1 MSENRARDFF
11 GDELRRKRKAA
22 GLTGKELADALGC
35 TPQWVSTLENGRKA
49 SEQSAHDL
57 DTFFKTDGLFH
68 RMWELA
74 MEIEIQ
80 TVVPPGFTEYV
91 GYEKTADRIRIF
103 STGLISGLFQTERY
117 AYTVISAMMGSDAD
131 RLVAERMERKSI
143 FAKDDPPHTFLVL
156 DESVIRRSVGGPEI
170 MRQQLAYLLEVA
182 QRPRMM
188 LQIVPYKSGCHV
200 GLTGSSIIL
209 GFENGPEVAYTESSG
224 EGVLLRQSDRV
235 ALQNVRWDLIQ
246 CHTIPSEESL
256 AMIQHAMEQ
265 L

>member
-91 GYEKTADRIRIF
+91 GYEKRADRIRIF
-103 STGLISGLFQTERY
+103 STNLVSGLFQTDAY
-117 AYTVISAMMGSDAD
+117 ARTIISAIMGSDAA
-131 RLVAERMERKSI
+131 RLVTERMERKSI
-143 FAKDDPPHTFLVL
+143 FDRDDPPHTFLVL
-156 DESVIRRSVGGPEI
+156 DESVIHRNVGGAEV
-170 MRQQLAYLLEVA
+170 MREQLDYLLEAA
-182 QRPRMM
+182 QHPRME
-188 LQIVPYKSGCHV
+188 LQIVPYTAGYHA
-200 GLTGSSIIL
+200 GLTGSFIVL
-209 GFENGPEVAYTESSG
+209 GFEDAPEVAYTESSG
-224 EGVLLRQSDRV
+224 EGMLLRQPDRV
-235 ALQNVRWDLIQ
+235 ALQAVTWDLIQ
-246 CHTIPSEESL
+246 CHTLPSRESL
-256 AMIQHAMEQ
+256 AMIRDAMEQ